1 MRNVLTTLLLLAM
14 CVGSAEAAET
24 TLEKIRRTGKM
35 VVGNSGVYPPFEFKE
50 GGELVGF
57 DIDLT
62 HLIAKRLDVKPEF
75 VVVEF
80 KGIIAS
86 LKSGRVDLLITGM
99 TYTEDRAKEIAFSEP
114 YYDTAMAIAV
124 KKGAAGIRSKAELR
138 GRVVGAEMGTTG
150 EREAR
155 SVEGVKEVKTYD
167 TPMLAMRDLE
177 IGRLDAVIS
186 TLPPLQY
193 LIFKNFP
200 GLDIGATYNKGF
212 VGITT
217 RKEDTD
223 LLAAINAALRDFKQ
237 SGELAALSKK
247 WFGR

>member
-1 MRNVLTTLLLLAM
+1 MRTIVTAVLLLGMSL
-14 CVGSAEAAET
+14 GSAEAAET
-24 TLEKIRRTGKM
+24 TLEKIKRAGKM
-35 VVGNSGVYPPFEFKE
+35 VVGNSGVYPPFGFKE

-57 DIDLT
+57 DVDVA
-62 HLIAKRLDVKPEF
+62 HLIGKRLGAKPEF
-75 VVVEF
+75 VVIEF
-80 KGIIAS
+80 KGIIPS

-99 TYTEDRAKEIAFSEP
+99 TYTEDRAKEISFSDP

-124 KKGAAGIRSKAELR
+124 KKGKAAIQSKADLR
-138 GRVVGAEMGTTG
+138 GWVVGAEMGTTG

-193 LIFKNFP
+193 LIFKNFS

-212 VGITT
+212 VGINT
-217 RKEDTD
+217 RKEDAD
-223 LLAAINAALRDFKQ
+223 LLAAINAALRDIKQ
-237 SGELAALSKK
+237 SGEVAALNKK

>member
-1 MRNVLTTLLLLAM
+1 MRKFLIAVLAGGLGLAAA
-14 CVGSAEAAET
+14 AEAAET
-24 TLEKIRRTGKM
+24 TLQKIQRTGKV

-57 DIDLT
+57 DIDLA
-62 HLIAKRLDVKPEF
+62 HLIAKRLGAKPEF
-75 VVVEF
+75 VVIEF
-80 KGIIAS
+80 KGIIPS
-86 LKSGRVDLLITGM
+86 LKSGRVDALITGM
-99 TYTEDRAKEIAFSEP
+99 TYTEGRAQEMAFSDP

-124 KKGAAGIRSKAELR
+124 KKGAAIRRKEELR

-193 LIFKNFP
+193 LIFRNFP
-200 GLDIGATYNKGF
+200 GVEIAATYNKGY
-212 VGITT
+212 VGINT
-217 RKEDTD
+217 RKEDAD
-223 LLAAINAALRDFKQ
+223 LLAAINGALRELKQ
-237 SGELAALSKK
+237 SGELAALGKK
-247 WFGR
+247 WFGQ

>member
-1 MRNVLTTLLLLAM
+1 MRAWVTASLLLGM
-14 CVGSAEAAET
+14 SVGSAVAAET
-24 TLEKIRRTGKM
+24 TLERIKRTGKM

-57 DIDLT
+57 DIDLGN
-62 HLIAKRLDVKPEF
+62 LIGRRLGVKPEF

-86 LKSGRVDLLITGM
+86 LKSGRVDVLISGI
-99 TYTEDRAKEIAFSEP
+99 TYTEDRAKEIAFSDP

-124 KKGAAGIRSKAELR
+124 KKGTAAITGKADLR

-155 SVEGVKEVKTYD
+155 SVEGAKEVKTYD

-193 LIFKNFP
+193 LIFRNFP

-217 RKEDTD
+217 RKEDAD
-223 LLAAINAALRDFKQ
+223 LLAAINAALRDIKQ
-237 SGELAALSKK
+237 SGEMAALHKK